1 MIIPKKSLG
10 QNFLKDL
17 NIAKK
22 IISTTNIYR
31 KNIVEIGP
39 GLGILTNKI
48 IDLKP
53 NKLSLIEKD
62 SKIYDLLKKK
72 YFSKKINIFNADVIN
87 FNFKNYKNFK
97 IISNLPYN
105 ISSKFLLN
113 TLINYNNNFTEI
125 ICMIQSELADKFDY
139 NKGKINKYK
148 FLTQLCS
155 QYEIKFKVS
164 PNVFYPKPKVYSK
177 VVRFIIKKQ
186 KIDCLKL
193 NYFLKYFFI
202 NKRKK
207 IKSNKYFI
215 NQISSKYLNYRYEDL
230 KYNEVLEIYQRFK
243 FSVS

>member
-1 MIIPKKSLG
+1 MVIAKKSLG
-10 QNFLKDL
+10 QNFLID
-17 NIAKK
+17 
-22 IISTTNIYR
+22 
-31 KNIVEIGP
+31 KNIVNKIVNSININSNNIIEIGP
-39 GLGILTNKI
+39 GLGALTEEILNQKPKKLI
-48 IDLKP
+48 I
-53 NKLSLIEKD
+53 IEKD
-62 SKIYDLLKKK
+62 YELYKKLLTKFINKKITIINDDALIYD
-72 YFSKKINIFNADVIN
+72 FSKLN
-87 FNFKNYKNFK
+87 NYKL
-97 IISNLPYN
+97 ISNLPYN
-105 ISSKFLLN
+105 ISSKFLFKILK
-113 TLINYNNNFTEI
+113 LNNNFTDLV
-125 ICMIQSELADKFDY
+125 CMIQSELADKFNY
-139 NKGKINKYK
+139 KKTKMNKYK
-148 FLTQLCS
+148 FIS
-155 QYEIKFKVS
+155 QYCAKYEILFNVS